1 MRFRILSAA
10 LFTLLVVAFPVQGKN
25 LTQIEQVLSLK
36 QAVVIALKN
45 NPGLAQQ
52 VNAVE
57 SADITVSQQQTDL
70 YPNLMLEASG
80 SEPFDTSTD
89 DDTIVGVKLSSS
101 VNLFNGFAD
110 IAALKKAELLLEGEL
125 ESLSQEEQTLVFN
138 TLSQFIQVLT
148 ADELIGVEEI
158 NLKENRTLLERIE
171 KFYLAGKL
179 PISDLY
185 QQQAETKQAELDL
198 LQAQHALSVS
208 KLSLMQTIGVTPTIN
223 YQVTSPDFEK
233 LSLQIPAGDSGELAL
248 LALANRSDIK
258 AQERQVD
265 AAQQQI
271 RQTQAGRLPQ
281 VDLFASL
288 ATDYDGLSED
298 NSFSE
303 QFMDENINSIVG
315 LTFSIPIFDRFLTR
329 NEIAKAQIEKRNEQL
344 TLKEKQLQVGLQ
356 VAEAIQDLQKTQKQ
370 IDVVESKLTY
380 ASQSLKSYEERYR
393 VGASPLVELVQ
404 ARTGYITAA
413 FDRIQAK
420 YDLVTQKVSV
430 AYYLGD
436 LDKMFVT
443 LSVEEIR

>member
-10 LFTLLVVAFPVQGKN
+10 LFTLLGLAIPVQGKN

-36 QAVVIALKN
+36 QAVVTALKN

-57 SADITVSQQQTDL
+57 TAGVIVSQQQTNL

-80 SEPFDTSTD
+80 SEPFDKSTA
-89 DDTIVGVKLSSS
+89 DTIVGVKLSSS

-110 IAALKKAELLLEGEL
+110 IAALKKAELLLEAEL
-125 ESLSQEEQTLVFN
+125 ESLSQEEQTLVFE
-138 TLSQFIQVLT
+138 TVSQFIQILT
-148 ADELIGVEEI
+148 AQELIGVEET
-158 NLKENRTLLERIE
+158 NLKENCKLLERIE

-198 LQAQHALSVS
+198 LQAQHALSAS
-208 KLSLMQTIGVTPTIN
+208 KLSLMQTIGVPPTAN

-233 LSLQIPAGDSGELAL
+233 LSLQIPAGDTGELAL

-258 AQERQVD
+258 AQERQVE

-271 RQTQAGRLPQ
+271 RQTLAGRLPQ

-288 ATDYDGLSED
+288 ATAYDGLSEES
-298 NSFSE
+298 NFSE

-315 LTFSIPIFDRFLTR
+315 LTFSIPLFDRFLTR

-356 VAEAIQDLQKTQKQ
+356 IAEAIQDFQKTQKQ

-380 ASQSLKSYEERYR
+380 ASQALKSYEERYQ
-393 VGASPLVELVQ
+393 VGASTLVELVR
-404 ARTGYITAA
+404 ARTQYMTAA

-436 LDKMFVT
+436 LDQMFMA
-443 LSVEEIR
+443 LSVEKN

>member
-10 LFTLLVVAFPVQGKN
+10 LFTLLVVAFSVQGKN

-36 QAVVIALKN
+36 QAVAIALKN

-57 SADITVSQQQTDL
+57 SADVTVSQQQTDL

-148 ADELIGVEEI
+148 ADELIDVQEI
-158 NLKENRTLLERIE
+158 NLKENSTLLERIE
-171 KFYLAGKL
+171 KFYQAGKL

-208 KLSLMQTIGVTPTIN
+208 KLSLMQTIGVTPTAN

-265 AAQQQI
+265 AAKQQI

-288 ATDYDGLSED
+288 ATDYDALSED
-298 NSFSE
+298 NNFSE

-329 NEIAKAQIEKRNEQL
+329 NEIVKAQIEKRNEQL

-356 VAEAIQDLQKTQKQ
+356 VAEAIQNLQKTQKQ

-393 VGASPLVELVQ
+393 VGASTLVELVQ
-404 ARTGYITAA
+404 ARTQYITAA

-436 LDKMFVT
+436 LDKVFVA
-443 LSVEEIR
+443 LSVEKN

>member
-10 LFTLLVVAFPVQGKN
+10 LFTLLVFTVPVQGKN

-52 VNAVE
+52 VNSVE
-57 SADITVSQQQTDL
+57 TADVTVSQQQTNL

-80 SEPFDTSTD
+80 SEPFDKST
-89 DDTIVGVKLSSS
+89 DDTIVGVGLSSS

-110 IAALKKAELLLEGEL
+110 IAALKKAELLLEAEL
-125 ESLSQEEQTLVFN
+125 ESLSQEEQTLVFK
-138 TLSQFIQVLT
+138 TISQFIQVLT
-148 ADELIGVEEI
+148 AQDLIGVGEM
-158 NLKENRTLLERIE
+158 NLKENCKLLEMIE
-171 KFYLAGKL
+171 KFYLAGKI

-198 LQAQHALSVS
+198 LQAQHALSSS
-208 KLSLMQTIGVTPTIN
+208 KLSLMQTIGVTPTEN

-233 LSLQIPAGDSGELAL
+233 LSLQIPAGDTGELAL

-258 AQERQVD
+258 AQERQVE

-271 RQTQAGRLPQ
+271 RQAQAGRLPQ
-281 VDLFASL
+281 VDLSASL
-288 ATDYDGLSED
+288 AADYDGLSEKS
-298 NSFSE
+298 NFSE
-303 QFMDENINSIVG
+303 QFMDENINFIVG

-344 TLKEKQLQVGLQ
+344 TLKDKKLQVGLQ
-356 VAEAIQDLQKTQKQ
+356 VAEAIQNFQKTQKQ
-370 IDVVESKLTY
+370 IDVVESKFTY
-380 ASQSLKSYEERYR
+380 ASQALKSYEERYR
-393 VGASPLVELVQ
+393 VGASTLVELIQ
-404 ARTGYITAA
+404 ARTQYMTAA

-436 LDKMFVT
+436 LDQVFMAS
-443 LSVEEIR
+443 SVEKN

>member
-1 MRFRILSAA
+1 MHFRILSAT
-10 LFTLLVVAFPVQGKN
+10 LFTLLVLAVPVQGKN
-25 LTQIEQVLSLK
+25 LTQIKQVLSLK

-52 VNAVE
+52 VNAVV
-57 SADITVSQQQTDL
+57 SADVTVSQQQTNL

-80 SEPFDTSTD
+80 YEPFDKST
-89 DDTIVGVKLSSS
+89 DDTIVGVELSSS

-110 IAALKKAELLLEGEL
+110 MSALKKSELLLEAEL
-125 ESLSQEEQTLVFN
+125 ESLSQEEQTLVFK
-138 TLSQFIQVLT
+138 TISQFIQVLT

-158 NLKENRTLLERIE
+158 NLKENCKLLEKIE

-185 QQQAETKQAELDL
+185 QQQAETKQAEMDL
-198 LQAQHALSVS
+198 LQALHALSAS
-208 KLSLMQTIGVTPTIN
+208 KLSLMQTIGVSPTAN

-233 LSLQIPAGDSGELAL
+233 LSLQIPAGDTGELAL

-271 RQTQAGRLPQ
+271 RQTKAGRLPQ
-281 VDLFASL
+281 VDLSARL
-288 ATDYDGLSED
+288 ATNYDGLSEE
-298 NSFSE
+298 STLSE
-303 QFMDENINSIVG
+303 QFMDENINFIVG

-329 NEIAKAQIEKRNEQL
+329 NEIAKARIEKRNEQL
-344 TLKEKQLQVGLQ
+344 TLKENKLLVGLQ
-356 VAEAIQDLQKTQKQ
+356 VAEAIQDFQKTQKQ

-380 ASQSLKSYEERYR
+380 ASQALKSYEERYR
-393 VGASPLVELVQ
+393 VGASTLVELIQ
-404 ARTGYITAA
+404 ARTQYMTAV
-413 FDRIQAK
+413 FDQIQAK
-420 YDLVTQKVSV
+420 YDLVTQEVSI

-436 LDKMFVT
+436 LDQIFMA
-443 LSVEEIR
+443 LSAEKS